1 LALVLRR
8 DSSLQFDEGGIRM
21 NRKLLNCLAAGALG
35 TALALA
41 APAFARGGFGGGMGG
56 MHGGGMGGMGRA
68 MPVGAMGGGMRFSAA
83 SPQFNGARFAN
94 ARFANAAI
102 SPRFA
107 SSAFHHGF
115 HHRFF
120 HHRFNRFAFFG
131 GPFVYAAY
139 DSCWSQVWTAYGPQ
153 WVNVCANY
161 GY

>member
-1 LALVLRR
+1 
-8 DSSLQFDEGGIRM
+8 M
-21 NRKLLNCLAAGALG
+21 NHKLLNCLAVGALG
-35 TALALA
+35 TALAFA
-41 APAFARGGFGGGMGG
+41 SPAFARGGFGGGMGG
-56 MHGGGMGGMGRA
+56 MHGGGMGGMHGGAIGGMGRA

-83 SPQFNGARFAN
+83 NPQFNGARFANARFANARFAN

-102 SPRFA
+102 SPRF
-107 SSAFHHGF
+107 STFHHGF

-161 GY
+161 GYY

>member
-1 LALVLRR
+1 
-8 DSSLQFDEGGIRM
+8 M
-21 NRKLLNCLAAGALG
+21 NHKLLNCLAVGALG
-35 TALALA
+35 TTLALA
-41 APAFARGGFGGGMGG
+41 GPAFARGGFGGGMGG
-56 MHGGGMGGMGRA
+56 MHGGGMGGMHG
-68 MPVGAMGGGMRFSAA
+68 GSMGGGMRFAAA

-94 ARFANAAI
+94 ARFANARFTNAAI

-107 SSAFHHGF
+107 SFHHGF

-139 DSCWSQVWTAYGPQ
+139 DSCWSQVWTAYGLQ
-153 WVNVCANY
+153 YVNVCANY

>member
-1 LALVLRR
+1 
-8 DSSLQFDEGGIRM
+8 M
-21 NRKLLNCLAAGALG
+21 NHKLLNCLAVGALG
-35 TALALA
+35 TALAFA

-56 MHGGGMGGMGRA
+56 MHSGGMGGMHG
-68 MPVGAMGGGMRFSAA
+68 GAMGGGIRFAAA

-102 SPRFA
+102 SPRF
-107 SSAFHHGF
+107 SSFHHGF

-120 HHRFNRFAFFG
+120 HHRFNRFAFFS

-139 DSCWSQVWTAYGPQ
+139 DSCWSEVWTAYGLRY
-153 WVNVCANY
+153 VNVCANY

>member
-1 LALVLRR
+1 
-8 DSSLQFDEGGIRM
+8 M
-21 NRKLLNCLAAGALG
+21 NPKLLNCLAVGAFG

-41 APAFARGGFGGGMGG
+41 APALARMGGGMGG
-56 MHGGGMGGMGRA
+56 GMHGGAIGGMGGMGRG
-68 MPVGAMGGGMRFSAA
+68 MPVGAMGGGMRFSAI
-83 SPQFNGARFAN
+83 SPQFHG

-102 SPRFA
+102 SPRF
-107 SSAFHHGF
+107 SSFGFHHGF

-120 HHRFNRFAFFG
+120 HHRFNRFAFVGVPFG
-131 GPFVYAAY
+131 YAAY

>member
-1 LALVLRR
+1 
-8 DSSLQFDEGGIRM
+8 M
-21 NRKLLNCLAAGALG
+21 NHKLLNCLAVGALG

-68 MPVGAMGGGMRFSAA
+68 MPVGAMGGGVRAA
-83 SPQFNGARFAN
+83 TSPQFNGARFAN
-94 ARFANAAI
+94 ARFANAVI
-102 SPRFA
+102 SPRF
-107 SSAFHHGF
+107 SNFHHGF

-131 GPFVYAAY
+131 GPFVYAGY
-139 DSCWSQVWTAYGPQ
+139 DSCWNQVWTVYGPQ

>member
-1 LALVLRR
+1 
-8 DSSLQFDEGGIRM
+8 M
-21 NRKLLNCLAAGALG
+21 NHNLMNCLAVGALG
-35 TALALA
+35 TALAFA

-56 MHGGGMGGMGRA
+56 MHSGGMGGMHG
-68 MPVGAMGGGMRFSAA
+68 GATGGGMRFAAA

-102 SPRFA
+102 SPRF
-107 SSAFHHGF
+107 SSFHHGF

-139 DSCWSQVWTAYGPQ
+139 DSCWSQVWTAYGLQ
-153 WVNVCANY
+153 YVNVCANY

>member
-1 LALVLRR
+1 
-8 DSSLQFDEGGIRM
+8 M
-21 NRKLLNCLAAGALG
+21 NHKLLNCLAVGALG
-35 TALALA
+35 TALAFA

-56 MHGGGMGGMGRA
+56 MHGGGMGGMHGGARGGMGRA
-68 MPVGAMGGGMRFSAA
+68 MPVGAMGGGMRFGAA

-102 SPRFA
+102 SPRF
-107 SSAFHHGF
+107 SSF

-153 WVNVCANY
+153 WVNVCGSY

>member
-1 LALVLRR
+1 
-8 DSSLQFDEGGIRM
+8 
-21 NRKLLNCLAAGALG
+21 LLSPHRLSPEADLAGAWEEC
-35 TALALA
+35 TVA
-41 APAFARGGFGGGMGG
+41 AWAAWEGQCRS
-56 MHGGGMGGMGRA
+56 A
-68 MPVGAMGGGMRFSAA
+68 QWAEECAFSAA